1 MFLVNFMGGYAA
13 TPALLRH
20 HNTWCSFADTVMP
33 QFFFAAGMALRL
45 VALREGGSQGRAA
58 ALRHGLRRGFALL
71 IMGLLWHGPHGF
83 SNWKQIVSAPWTEL
97 TKNVF
102 LTSAFQT
109 LTHIGLTSLWVL
121 PVILGSAR
129 SRILWAAGSGV
140 LHAVLSHWF
149 WYETLHRWGVV
160 DGGPL
165 GFLTWSLPFVAGSL
179 ALDAVWNQPSA
190 AAEEPSPSGRA
201 APVVGRRMPYGV
213 RCLIAG
219 AVICISAGYALSCLT
234 AGGVIA
240 ALPFSPPRHP
250 VDMWT
255 MSQRA
260 GSLSYLTFSAGLSL
274 AVFVCFHWWSD
285 RLGKSL
291 TLFSDLGKNALG
303 AYLIHSVVMDVT
315 EGIGPK
321 DSPLAWAVTVSTA
334 GFLISWGITRWMNRR
349 NLFLRL

>member
-1 MFLVNFMGGYAA
+1 MFLVNFMGGYPS

-45 VALREGGSQGRAA
+45 VSLREERKQGRAG
-58 ALRHGLRRGFALL
+58 ALRHGLRRGAALL
-71 IMGLLWHGPHGF
+71 LMGLLWHGPDGF
-83 SNWKQIVSAPWTEL
+83 SNWKQIADAPWTEL

-102 LTSAFQT
+102 LTTAFQT
-109 LTHIGLTSLWVL
+109 LTHIGMTSLWVL

-129 SRILWAAGSGV
+129 SRILWAVGSGA

-149 WYETLHRWGVV
+149 WYETLHKWGVV

-165 GFLTWSLPFVAGSL
+165 GFLTWSLPFLAGSL
-179 ALDAVWNQPSA
+179 ALDAVRSLPSS
-190 AAEEPSPSGRA
+190 SPPEAGS
-201 APVVGRRMPYGV
+201 PDDHGRRKNGAGW
-213 RCLIAG
+213 LLAG
-219 AVICISAGYALSCLT
+219 AALCMAAGYGLACLT
-234 AGGVIA
+234 SGGVLA
-240 ALPFSPPRHP
+240 AFPFSPPRHP

-260 GSLSYLTFSAGLSL
+260 GSVSYLTFSAGISL

-285 RLGKSL
+285 RFGKSL
-291 TLFSDLGKNALG
+291 VLFADLGKNALG
-303 AYLIHSVVMDVT
+303 AYLAHSVVMDVMT
-315 EGIGPK
+315 ERLGPK

-349 NLFLRL
+349 SLFIRL